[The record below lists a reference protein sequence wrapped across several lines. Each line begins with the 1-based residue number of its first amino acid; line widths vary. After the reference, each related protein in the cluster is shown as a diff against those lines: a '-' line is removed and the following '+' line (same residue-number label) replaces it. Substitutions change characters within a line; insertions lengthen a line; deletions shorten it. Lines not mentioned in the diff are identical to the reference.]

1 MLNPKVNGTKISY
14 YFICHRKLWL
24 FDRQLQFESDFST
37 VEEGKFISETTYP
50 NERHEIQL
58 SEGAVLDFYD
68 QHHKVVHEV
77 KKSDKMEEAHLWQ
90 LKYYLY
96 YLKSFGVEEVTGRL
110 DYPKLKKT
118 LDVVLSVDDEQKIQ
132 EIFDEMTA
140 LVNQEKAPERINKKF
155 CKKCAYYEF
164 CWV

>member
-1 MLNPKVNGTKISY
+1 MLNPRVNGTKISY

-24 FDRQLQFESDFST
+24 FDRQLQFESDFNA

-50 NERHEIQL
+50 DERHEIQL
-58 SEGAVLDFYD
+58 SDGAVLDFFD
-68 QHHKVVHEV
+68 NQHKVVHEV

-96 YLKSFGVEEVTGRL
+96 YLKISGVPGVTGRL

-118 LDVVLSVDDEQKIQ
+118 LQVELTEDDEQKIQ
-132 EIFDEMTA
+132 KIFDEMTA
-140 LVNQEKAPERINKKF
+140 IVNNTAPPERINKKF
-155 CKKCAYYEF
+155 CKTCAYYEF
-164 CWV
+164 CWA

>member
-1 MLNPKVNGTKISY
+1 MLNPRVNGTKVSY

-50 NERHEIQL
+50 DERHEIQL
-58 SEGAVLDFYD
+58 SDGAVLDFYD
-68 QHHKVVHEV
+68 KRHKVVHEV

-96 YLKSFGVEEVTGRL
+96 YLKKLGVIGVSGRL

-118 LDVVLSVDDEQKIQ
+118 LEVKLSKEDEKKIQ
-132 EIFDEMTA
+132 EIFEDMTA
-140 LVNQEKAPERINKKF
+140 IVSQEKAPDRINKSF

-164 CWV
+164 CWA

>member
-24 FDRQLQFESDFST
+24 FDRQLQFESDFNA

-50 NERHEIQL
+50 EKHHEIKL
-58 SEGAVLDFYD
+58 SNGAVLDFYD
-68 QHHKVVHEV
+68 KRHKIVHEV

-96 YLKSFGVEEVTGRL
+96 YLKSSGVTDVTGKL

-118 LDVVLSVDDEQKIQ
+118 LQVKLTKDDGQKIQ
-132 EIFDEMTA
+132 EIFEDMTVI
-140 LVNQEKAPERINKKF
+140 VNQENTPERLNKKF
-155 CKKCAYYEF
+155 CKTCAYYEF
-164 CWV
+164 CWT

>member
-24 FDRQLQFESDFST
+24 FDRQVQFESDFSA

-50 NERHEIQL
+50 DERHEVQL
-58 SEGAVLDFYD
+58 SDGAVLDFYD
-68 QHHKVVHEV
+68 NKHKVVHEV

-90 LKYYLY
+90 LKFYLY
-96 YLKSFGVEEVTGRL
+96 YLKSFGVTGVTGKL

-118 LDVVLSVDDEQKIQ
+118 VEVELTDGDEVRIQ
-132 EIFDEMTA
+132 EIFDHMSA
-140 LVNQEKAPERINKKF
+140 IVSQEKPPERIKNKI
-155 CKKCAYYEF
+155 CQKCAYYEF
-164 CWV
+164 CWA

>member
-24 FDRQLQFESDFST
+24 FDRQLQFESDFSA

-96 YLKSFGVEEVTGRL
+96 YFT
-110 DYPKLKKT
+110 
-118 LDVVLSVDDEQKIQ
+118 I
-132 EIFDEMTA
+132 
-140 LVNQEKAPERINKKF
+140 
-155 CKKCAYYEF
+155 
-164 CWV
+164 

>member
-1 MLNPKVNGTKISY
+1 MRKPRVNGTKISY

-37 VEEGKFISETTYP
+37 VQEGRFISDTTYP
-50 NERHEIQL
+50 DERHEVQL
-58 SEGAVLDFYD
+58 SDGAVLDFYD
-68 QHHKVVHEV
+68 KQHKVVHEI

-96 YLKSFGVEEVTGRL
+96 YLKSLGVTGVSGRL

-118 LDVVLSVDDEQKIQ
+118 LDIELTPEDELRI
-132 EIFDEMTA
+132 EAIFESMSSI
-140 LVNQEKAPERINKKF
+140 VSQEKAPDRINKSF
-155 CKKCAYYEF
+155 CKTCAYYEF
-164 CWV
+164 CWA

>member
-1 MLNPKVNGTKISY
+1 MLNPRVNGTKISY

-24 FDRQLQFESDFST
+24 FERQMQFESDFSA
-37 VEEGKFISETTYP
+37 VQEGKLISETTYP
-50 NERHEIQL
+50 DERHEVQL
-58 SEGAVLDFYD
+58 SDGAVLDFYD
-68 QHHKVVHEV
+68 KRHKVVHEV

-96 YLKSFGVEEVTGRL
+96 YLKNLGVQGVTGRL

-118 LDVVLSVDDEQKIQ
+118 HDVELSEDDAERMQ
-132 EIFDEMTA
+132 EIFQAMNEI
-140 LVNQEKAPERINKKF
+140 VSRERAPERINKSF

-164 CWV
+164 CWA